1 MEMNVKNRL
10 SAQEALKHPWL
21 NQFKY
26 YKLDAKTA
34 QAAIGNLS
42 NFQNESKLK
51 QAVLTFISGHMTTKR
66 QQHELKKSFLQFDT
80 NGDGLIQRNEFV
92 VAYNTLY
99 PD

>member
-1 MEMNVKNRL
+1 
-10 SAQEALKHPWL
+10 
-21 NQFKY
+21 
-26 YKLDAKTA
+26 
-34 QAAIGNLS
+34 
-42 NFQNESKLK
+42 
-51 QAVLTFISGHMTTKR
+51 MTTKR